1 MTTTSIHAHHFESL
15 PIDQRHILFRS
26 WLSQA
31 AEHRVVWT
39 ESLGLPLGDFDHESW
54 AVIDVPH
61 PSKWEVFEHTDKL
74 WLTLPDVDN
83 AWIDIAVDGMG
94 DRHIARYSFAIV
106 APGVVPER
114 EEFLEKLQWNE
125 FDEWLAEVHG
135 LYV

>member
-1 MTTTSIHAHHFESL
+1 MKTTSIHAHHFESL

-31 AEHRVVWT
+31 AERRVVWT
-39 ESLGLPLGDFDHESW
+39 ESLGGDFDHESW
-54 AVIDVPH
+54 AVVDLPH
-61 PSKWEVFEHTDKL
+61 PSKWDVYEYGGSL
-74 WLTLPDVDN
+74 WLTLPDVHG

-106 APGVVPER
+106 ASGAVPR
-114 EEFLEKLQWNE
+114 RGKFLNKLQWNE

-135 LYV
+135 LFV